1 MVKDKSIKFS
11 SVTIDDIVEMFGL
24 EVDYTGAGLEFWLD
38 KPQPITEQE
47 VQSLE
52 SLRKILISNVANWN
66 EFELEILFISP
77 LISMVNFYDVN
88 VKPFI
93 ERTIAGEVNGIAMHG
108 EVDWII
114 SKGFGRPKAPFFCLK
129 EFKKAKNSSND
140 PEGQLAAAML
150 VARVLN
156 KNEKPIYGAY
166 VVGREWIFTILTGQK
181 LIQSLPLMT
190 TDPDDLKKI
199 LAVLKNLKDIIA
211 AEAKNT
217 EGVT

>member
-1 MVKDKSIKFS
+1 MVTDKEKSRKFS
-11 SVTIDDIVEMFGL
+11 SMTIDDVVETFGV
-24 EVDYTGAGLEFWLD
+24 EVDYTGVGLEFWLD
-38 KPQPITEQE
+38 IPQEISAQE
-47 VQSLE
+47 LQSLE

-77 LISMVNFYDVN
+77 LINMVNFYEAN

-93 ERTIAGEVNGIAMHG
+93 ERTIAAEVDGIAMHG

-150 VARVLN
+150 VAQVLS

-166 VVGREWIFTILTGQK
+166 VVGREWIFTVLTGRK
-181 LIQSLPLMT
+181 MLQSLPLLT
-190 TDPDDLKKI
+190 TDLDDLKKI
-199 LAVLKNLKDIIA
+199 LAVLKNLKNIIVK
-211 AEAKNT
+211 EA
-217 EGVT
+217 

>member
-1 MVKDKSIKFS
+1 MVTDKEKSRKFS
-11 SVTIDDIVEMFGL
+11 SMTIDDVVETFGV
-24 EVDYTGAGLEFWLD
+24 EVDYTGVGLEFWLD
-38 KPQPITEQE
+38 IPQEISAQE
-47 VQSLE
+47 LQSLE

-77 LISMVNFYDVN
+77 LINMVNFYEAN

-93 ERTIAGEVNGIAMHG
+93 ERTIAAEVDGIAMHG

-150 VARVLN
+150 VAQVLN

-166 VVGREWIFTILTGQK
+166 VVGREWIFTVLTGRK
-181 LIQSLPLMT
+181 MLQSLPLLT
-190 TDPDDLKKI
+190 TDLDDLKKI
-199 LAVLKNLKDIIA
+199 LAVLKNLKNIIVK
-211 AEAKNT
+211 EA
-217 EGVT
+217 

>member
-1 MVKDKSIKFS
+1 MVTDKEKSRKFS
-11 SVTIDDIVEMFGL
+11 SMTIDDVVETFGV
-24 EVDYTGAGLEFWLD
+24 EVDYTGVGLEFWLD
-38 KPQPITEQE
+38 LPQQTSAQE
-47 VQSLE
+47 IESLE

-77 LISMVNFYDVN
+77 LINMVNFYEVN

-93 ERTIAGEVNGIAMHG
+93 ERTIAAEVDGIAMHG

-150 VARVLN
+150 VAQVLN

-166 VVGREWIFTILTGQK
+166 VVGREWIFTVLTGRK
-181 LIQSLPLMT
+181 MLQSLPLLT
-190 TDPDDLKKI
+190 TDRDDLKKI
-199 LAVLKNLKDIIA
+199 LTVLKNLKDIIG
-211 AEAKNT
+211 KDS
-217 EGVT
+217 